1 MEFDNDDIKMND
13 ENQAADN
20 TAEQNDT
27 QDAQEGTENGAEGA
41 NSLNDTIMSK
51 LNEMDEQDGN
61 TADDGEDGDDG
72 YQAAEKPAEQKQA
85 QQDQKQAP
93 QDDLKPK
100 TPEEEEAE
108 LINTAKT
115 ERGKERLQRMF
126 AERKEA
132 RQGLETVVTSFRD
145 AGFDGESINTVL
157 AIGRLVSSGNKD
169 DMRKGIAA
177 LDKIR
182 ANLCAELGEDVALA
196 DPLDQFPDLK
206 QSVADLAMNRDQ
218 ALELVRA
225 REQKQ
230 REQQLQLQTQQAQQF
245 EAERLQAVKNAQIDV
260 QQFFYSKS
268 GEADFGRKI
277 KAIQSHFTPE
287 RLQSFTAAV
296 PPSQWVS
303 QLQVMWDS
311 LSMQGRETNRARP
324 ISQHRNTNVGQR
336 SLNPNMSLED
346 QLFEKMRTLGI

>member
-1 MEFDNDDIKMND
+1 MEFDNDDIKLND
-13 ENQAADN
+13 ENQAAEN
-20 TAEQNDT
+20 ATEQN
-27 QDAQEGTENGAEGA
+27 QAQEPQGDTENGAEGT
-41 NSLNDTIMSK
+41 NNLNDTIMSK
-51 LNEMDEQDGN
+51 LNEMDSQNGDTDDNGE
-61 TADDGEDGDDG
+61 DGEDD
-72 YQAAEKPAEQKQA
+72 YQAVEKPAEKPQQEQKQA
-85 QQDQKQAP
+85 QQNEA
-93 QDDLKPK
+93 PK

-145 AGFDGESINTVL
+145 AGFDGDSINTVL

-225 REQKQ
+225 RERKQ

-268 GEADFGRKI
+268 GEVDFGRKI

-287 RLQSFTAAV
+287 RLQSFTSAV
-296 PPSQWVS
+296 PPSQWVA

-311 LSMQGRETNRARP
+311 LSMQSRETNRARP

>member
-1 MEFDNDDIKMND
+1 
-13 ENQAADN
+13 
-20 TAEQNDT
+20 
-27 QDAQEGTENGAEGA
+27 
-41 NSLNDTIMSK
+41 
-51 LNEMDEQDGN
+51 
-61 TADDGEDGDDG
+61 
-72 YQAAEKPAEQKQA
+72 
-85 QQDQKQAP
+85 
-93 QDDLKPK
+93 
-100 TPEEEEAE
+100 
-108 LINTAKT
+108 
-115 ERGKERLQRMF
+115 MF

-268 GEADFGRKI
+268 GEVDFGRKI

>member
-1 MEFDNDDIKMND
+1 MEFENEDAKLND
-13 ENQAADN
+13 ETQATEE
-20 TAEQNDT
+20 TAEQAETKDT
-27 QDAQEGTENGAEGA
+27 QEVTEKTAEEPK
-41 NSLNDTIMSK
+41 SLNDSIMSK
-51 LNEMDEQDGN
+51 LNEMDAQEGATDENGEDEQDGQEGQEN
-61 TADDGEDGDDG
+61 K
-72 YQAAEKPAEQKQA
+72 AAEKSL
-85 QQDQKQAP
+85 QDQKQAA
-93 QDDLKPK
+93 QDEKTK

-132 RQGLETVVTSFRD
+132 RQGLETVVNSFRD

-177 LDKIR
+177 IDKIR
-182 ANLCAELGEDVALA
+182 ANLCAELGEEVAVA

-206 QSVADLAMNRDQ
+206 QSVTDLAMNRDQ

-268 GEADFGRKI
+268 GEVDFGRKI

-287 RLQSFTAAV
+287 RLQSFTSAV
-296 PPSQWVS
+296 PPSQWVA

-346 QLFEKMRTLGI
+346 QLLEKMRTLGI

>member
-1 MEFDNDDIKMND
+1 MEFENEDIKQND
-13 ENQAADN
+13 ENQAAEN
-20 TAEQNDT
+20 ATEQN
-27 QDAQEGTENGAEGA
+27 QAQESQEGTESGADEPKG
-41 NSLNDTIMSK
+41 LHDTIMSK
-51 LNEMDEQDGN
+51 LNEMDSQSDD
-61 TADDGEDGDDG
+61 TDDDGENGEDG
-72 YQAAEKPAEQKQA
+72 YQAAEKPAEKPQQEQKQA
-85 QQDQKQAP
+85 QQNEA
-93 QDDLKPK
+93 PK

-260 QQFFYSKS
+260 QQFFY
-268 GEADFGRKI
+268 
-277 KAIQSHFTPE
+277 
-287 RLQSFTAAV
+287 
-296 PPSQWVS
+296 
-303 QLQVMWDS
+303 
-311 LSMQGRETNRARP
+311 
-324 ISQHRNTNVGQR
+324 
-336 SLNPNMSLED
+336 
-346 QLFEKMRTLGI
+346 